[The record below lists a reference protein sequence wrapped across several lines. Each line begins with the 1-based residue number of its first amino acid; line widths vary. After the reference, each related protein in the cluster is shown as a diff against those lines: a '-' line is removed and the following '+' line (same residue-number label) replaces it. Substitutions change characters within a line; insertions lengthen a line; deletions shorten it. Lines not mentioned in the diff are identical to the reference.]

1 MSKFILDVTG
11 EVNDKM
17 YRDILYK
24 IPDILPAD
32 EIVLIIN
39 SSGGSTNS
47 FLAIYDLLISCNKK
61 ITTIALGRCASCA
74 AVLFLIG
81 DSRYVA
87 KNTRYMLHS
96 VGYTTNEAY
105 NEATLKESY
114 DYVRKANEKLF
125 SIVKERLQKPKS
137 WVKKIYSKK
146 EDTSFDVDEL
156 LRLGIATNLL
166 EDISEIL
173 KLYTIDF

>member
-11 EVNDKM
+11 KINDKM
-17 YRDILYK
+17 YRDILSE
-24 IPDILPAD
+24 IPNILPAD

-61 ITTIALGRCASCA
+61 ITTIALGSCASCA

-81 DSRYVA
+81 DTRYVA
-87 KNTRYMLHS
+87 RNTSYMLHS
-96 VGYTTNEAY
+96 ASYKLDGTY
-105 NEATLKESY
+105 NYAKLKEEYESIR
-114 DYVRKANEKLF
+114 YVNEKVF
-125 SIVKERLQKPKS
+125 SIIEERLKKPKN

-146 EDTSFDVDEL
+146 EDTFFDADEL

-173 KLYTIDF
+173 NLYVLDF